1 MRSQPK
7 TTRARLASRRFRR
20 RRLALG
26 ALLALAVGIAGASLA
41 GAADPSLDQKIG
53 AAQSDADQLSAR
65 VDAQAARIAS
75 FQQRARDAGARVM
88 VLEAQIVQ
96 TAERQQELAD
106 ELRAAEDRLAE
117 VRARY
122 QRAVGVLS
130 DRLVEIYKSPAPDDL
145 SVVLNSDGFDDLQSR
160 AEYLDALHDADAK
173 IADRVAE
180 LRAEVQGR
188 YDEVTDLKASAD
200 AQERQLEGARAEFA
214 SAEAAAEQGA
224 AQVSNLLAANQSD
237 LDQVQSRLADLEA
250 ERLAQQQAEAAASSG
265 GSEFLGG
272 PYAIPTYIVMC
283 ESGGNYRALNP
294 SSGAGGAYQI
304 LPSTWAAYG
313 GHGAPQ
319 NGSKAEQDRIAAAIW
334 ADSGPSAWACA

>member
-1 MRSQPK
+1 LRPQPK
-7 TTRARLASRRFRR
+7 TTRGRLNSRRFRR
-20 RRLALG
+20 RRVALG
-26 ALLALAVGIAGASLA
+26 ALLALAAGIAGASLA
-41 GAADPSLDQKIG
+41 GAADPSLDQQIG
-53 AAQSDADQLSAR
+53 AAQSDADQLSQR

-75 FQQRARDAGARVM
+75 FQQRAREAGARVM
-88 VLEAQIVQ
+88 VLEAQIIQ
-96 TAERQQELAD
+96 TAERQQELAG
-106 ELRAAEDRLAE
+106 ELRAAEDQLAE

-145 SVVLNSDGFDDLQSR
+145 SVVLDSDGFDDLQSR

-180 LRAEVQGR
+180 LRDEVQGR
-188 YDEVTDLKASAD
+188 YDQVTDLKASAD
-200 AQERQLEGARAEFA
+200 DQARQLKDSRAEFA
-214 SAEAAAEQGA
+214 SAEAAAEEGA
-224 AQVSNLLAANQSD
+224 AQVSDLLAANQAD

-250 ERLAQQQAEAAASSG
+250 ERLAQEQQAAAAASG

-272 PYAIPTYIVMC
+272 PYAIPTYIVLC
-283 ESGGNYRALNP
+283 ESGGNYSALNP

-313 GHGAPQ
+313 GQGEPQ